1 MNMTA
6 MLLILT
12 GLFAISGAGFDWDW
26 FMENHKARFMSE
38 LLGSR
43 TRGRIFY
50 LILGVGIAPIG
61 FLGIFRIIEM

>member
-1 MNMTA
+1 MTA

-50 LILGVGIAPIG
+50 LILGVGIALIG